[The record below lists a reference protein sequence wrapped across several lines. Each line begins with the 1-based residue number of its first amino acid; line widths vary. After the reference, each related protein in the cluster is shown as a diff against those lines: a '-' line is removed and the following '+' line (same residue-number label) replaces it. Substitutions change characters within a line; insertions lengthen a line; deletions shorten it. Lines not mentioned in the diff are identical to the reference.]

1 MEIIRNFNLKNK
13 KPDIRYLKEM
23 KKVVYDQKWF
33 ENASPDI
40 ELYYMYRGIKEENNL
55 RYDITIIPAKKLG
68 KEFIKTK
75 GHYHLGNF
83 GEIYIVLK
91 GKAIYLLQRRGEDN
105 FTISDVYYIEA
116 KKNEIAV
123 IPPQYGHITINPS
136 EEDELIIANWVSKD
150 CKSDYLPIE
159 EAGGACYFYTQDG
172 WVKNKNYKLVPKLYS
187 QKPRKVFPINLN
199 FLNG

>member
-1 MEIIRNFNLKNK
+1 MEIIKNFNLKDK

-23 KKVVYDQKWF
+23 KKVVYDQEWF

-40 ELYYMYRGIKEENNL
+40 ELYYMYRGIKEDDNL

-68 KEFIKTK
+68 KEFVKTK
-75 GHYHLGNF
+75 GHYHMGNF

-91 GKAIYLLQRRGEDN
+91 GKAIYLLQKRGEDN
-105 FTISDVYYIEA
+105 LTISDVYYIEA

-136 EEDELIIANWVSKD
+136 ERDELIMANWVSKD

-159 EAGGACYFYTQDG
+159 EARGACYFFTQDG
-172 WVKNKNYKLVPKLYS
+172 WVKNKNYKVVPELYS
-187 QKPRKVFPINLN
+187 QRPRKTLPADLN